1 MTFPRNLIAW
11 LLMKGMIG
19 WPLIFRAGSKEV
31 PDEALMARLWH
42 FAGVVRMHV
51 HCSHFSMCLMNS

>member
-11 LLMKGMIG
+11 LLMKGID
-19 WPLIFRAGSKEV
+19 WPLIFSAGSKEI

-42 FAGVVRMHV
+42 FAGLVCMPV
-51 HCSHFSMCLMNS
+51 HCSHFSTCSMSS